1 MYNYFMLVGRICND
15 IEIKEVKDGKR
26 VCNLRIAVNKEFKN
40 VDGSISTDF
49 FNVSLWEALAE
60 VAKDYF
66 KKGIMVG
73 IKGRI
78 LPKKE
83 EIQSGLFINVNDL
96 IGDRIVFFDNHSLS
110 RDDTVTTESEG

>member
-1 MYNYFMLVGRICND
+1 MYNYFMLIGRVCND

-40 VDGSISTDF
+40 IDGSISTDF
-49 FNVSLWEALAE
+49 FSISLWEALAE
-60 VAKDYF
+60 VANDYL
-66 KKGIMVG
+66 KKGTMVG

-83 EIQSGLFINVNDL
+83 ENKSGSLITVNEL
-96 IGDRIVFFDNHSLS
+96 IGDRIVFFDNHTLS
-110 RDDTVTTESEG
+110 KDNTVTTEIEG